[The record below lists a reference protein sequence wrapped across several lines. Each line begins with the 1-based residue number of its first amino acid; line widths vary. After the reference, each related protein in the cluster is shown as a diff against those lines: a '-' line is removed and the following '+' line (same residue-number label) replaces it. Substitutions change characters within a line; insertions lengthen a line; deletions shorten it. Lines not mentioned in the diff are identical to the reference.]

1 MNQFWEFAGNFWWLV
16 FPLMGV
22 LGMVGNAWER
32 GARLR
37 HKRRLEVMHAK
48 AELKA
53 AQAAARGNAVPAASL
68 PPITTPTATNASAG
82 AGASRETQATQ
93 LERLFATHDAVTA
106 RWLEYELD
114 VAKLIAFPAM
124 SDGRQPLT
132 AAFLRA
138 KRIADGL
145 RPASAKARLS
155 KEQLAEYRN
164 AVADFEVAFD
174 VAERDARR
182 IRDSSFTEP
191 ERKRLET
198 AKKLLTVA
206 VDEAAT
212 PAERQLAYRRVRE
225 ELDGLISISDEAID
239 VLEQKVMLELGP
251 TTAETPVTDAATPAS
266 AQPAPSAPGSAA
278 PGSAFPATPVSPAP
292 PAPAPTSPYPATQAS
307 PAPAPP
313 APPPAAPK
321 RPSTTPP
328 AAAPWP
334 VPARGNGDS
343 PGRVIRP
350 KPHR

>member
-1 MNQFWEFAGNFWWLV
+1 MDQIWVFIGSYWWLV

-22 LGMVGNAWER
+22 VGWVGSAWER

-37 HKRRLEVMHAK
+37 HKRRLEMMHAK

-53 AQAAARGNAVPAASL
+53 AQAAARGKAVPAASL
-68 PPITTPTATNASAG
+68 PTITGPTAVPAAVP
-82 AGASRETQATQ
+82 AARETQATQ
-93 LERLFATHDAVTA
+93 LERLFATHDAVTS

-114 VAKLIAFPAM
+114 VAKIIAFPAM

-145 RPASAKARLS
+145 RPASSKARLT
-155 KEQLAEYRN
+155 KDQLAEYRS

-182 IRDSSFTEP
+182 LRDSSFTEI

-206 VDEAAT
+206 IDEAAT

-225 ELDGLISISDEAID
+225 ELDGLISLSDEAIE
-239 VLEQKVMLELGP
+239 VLEKKVMLELGP
-251 TTAETPVTDAATPAS
+251 TAAPPATTETASAPPAS
-266 AQPAPSAPGSAA
+266 ASG
-278 PGSAFPATPVSPAP
+278 
-292 PAPAPTSPYPATQAS
+292 APA
-307 PAPAPP
+307 
-313 APPPAAPK
+313 APPPASSPVAEPLPAPQ

-328 AAAPWP
+328 APWP
-334 VPARGNGDS
+334 VPSRGHGDA
-343 PGRVIRP
+343 PGRVVHP